1 MLRQRVFDFGT
12 RDHFATLHGGHH
24 FPVAVATKAESG
36 EFSQRIYAHDDA
48 LAVLLNIAGCD
59 DLNTYLSQSGF
70 ASAGGRR
77 TIQQVRALT
86 SLWVDVDHY
95 KQPELASLSA
105 EQLMDAAL
113 ARFAWLPTPTLL
125 VESGRGAYFVWAF
138 DRPLHKDRLP
148 EWQLVEDALV
158 NILEPFGSDAAAP

>member
-1 MLRQRVFDFGT
+1 M
-12 RDHFATLHGGHH
+12 
-24 FPVAVATKAESG
+24 AVATKAESG
-36 EFSQRIYAHDDA
+36 DFAQRIYAHDDA
-48 LAVLLNIAGCD
+48 LAVLLNLAGCD

-86 SLWVDVDHY
+86 SLWVDADFY
-95 KQPELASLSA
+95 KRPELAHLSA

-113 ARFAWLPTPTLL
+113 ARFAWMPTPTLL
-125 VESGRGAYFVWAF
+125 VESGRGAYLVWVF
-138 DRPLHKDRLP
+138 DKPLHKDRLP

-158 NILEPFGSDAAAP
+158 N